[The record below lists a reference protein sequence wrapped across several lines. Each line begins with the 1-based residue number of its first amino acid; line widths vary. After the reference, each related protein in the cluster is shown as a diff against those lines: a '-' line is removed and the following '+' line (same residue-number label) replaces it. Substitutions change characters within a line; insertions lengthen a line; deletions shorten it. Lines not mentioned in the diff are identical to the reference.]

1 MIRPVPAVGKVR
13 VQLGRLSFTRL
24 SLYGLVL
31 LSLFSWGYVLLGGDS
46 GFANL
51 TSGKAWSNAGEFL
64 RQMAGFGSDTTPAY
78 LQLDQW
84 VEKAKLAYHT
94 LAMSVLAMIFA
105 VAGVALTFLPA
116 ARNMGNGELGGTPS
130 RLWTALY
137 YLVRVTFI
145 LTRAIPELVWALIII
160 FFLSPGILPG
170 ALALGLHNYGVLGK
184 LSAEVVENLDPRP
197 TRALRAAG
205 SSNFQMLF
213 YGIIP
218 QALPQLLTYMLYR
231 WEVVIRTTVVV
242 GFVSAGGLGREFR
255 LSLSFFHYSEVALII
270 FWYLLLVIGVDLL
283 SGWLRRLA
291 RFE

>member
-1 MIRPVPAVGKVR
+1 
-13 VQLGRLSFTRL
+13 LSITRIYV
-24 SLYGLVL
+24 YGLVL
-31 LSLFSWGYVLLGGDS
+31 LFILSWGYVLFGGDS
-46 GFANL
+46 GLAGL
-51 TSGKAWSNAGEFL
+51 ISGKTWSNAGGFL
-64 RQMAGFGSDTTPAY
+64 RELAGIGSGATPAY

-84 VEKAKLAYHT
+84 VEKGKLAYHT

-116 ARNMGNGELGGTPS
+116 AQNMGNGELGGTPS
-130 RLWTALY
+130 RLWTVLY
-137 YLVRVTFI
+137 YLVRGTFI

-184 LSAEVVENLDPRP
+184 LSAEVVEDLDPRP

-205 SSNFQMLF
+205 GSNFQMLF

-218 QALPQLLTYMLYR
+218 QALPQFLTYMLYR

-270 FWYLLLVIGVDLL
+270 FWYLLLVVGVDLL
-283 SGWLRRLA
+283 SAWLRRLA
-291 RFE
+291 RFD

>member
-1 MIRPVPAVGKVR
+1 MIRPIPAVRKVR

-24 SLYGLVL
+24 SLFWVVL
-31 LSLFSWGYVLLGGDS
+31 LFVFSWGYVLLGGDS

-51 TSGKAWSNAGEFL
+51 TSGKTWSNAGEFVREL
-64 RQMAGFGSDTTPAY
+64 AGFGSDVRPAY
-78 LQLDQW
+78 LQVDQW
-84 VEKAKLAYHT
+84 VEKAKLAYQT

-105 VAGVALTFLPA
+105 VAGVTLTFLPA

-130 RLWTALY
+130 RLWMVLY

-218 QALPQLLTYMLYR
+218 QALPQFLTYMLYR

-270 FWYLLLVIGVDLL
+270 FWYLLLVIGVDVL
-283 SGWLRRLA
+283 SGRLRRLA

>member
-1 MIRPVPAVGKVR
+1 MIQPVSAVGKVR
-13 VQLGRLSFTRL
+13 LQLGRLSFPRL
-24 SLYGLVL
+24 SVYGLVL
-31 LSLFSWGYVLLGGDS
+31 LSLLSWGYILLGGDS
-46 GFANL
+46 GFASL
-51 TSGKAWSNAGEFL
+51 TSGKTWSNAGEFVREL
-64 RQMAGFGSDTTPAY
+64 AGFGTDTTPAY
-78 LQLDQW
+78 LQPGQW
-84 VEKAKLAYHT
+84 VAKAKLAYHT

-116 ARNMGNGELGGTPS
+116 ARNMGSGELGGTPS
-130 RLWTALY
+130 RLWTILY
-137 YLVRVTFI
+137 HLVRATFN
-145 LTRAIPELVWALIII
+145 LTRAVPELVWALIII

-170 ALALGLHNYGVLGK
+170 ALALGLHNYGILGK

-218 QALPQLLTYMLYR
+218 QALPQFLTYMLYR

-283 SGWLRRLA
+283 SAWLRRVA
-291 RFE
+291 RFD

>member
-1 MIRPVPAVGKVR
+1 MIRPVPDVGKVR
-13 VQLGRLSFTRL
+13 VQLGRWGFPRL

-51 TSGKAWSNAGEFL
+51 TSGKTWSNAGDFVREL
-64 RQMAGFGSDTTPAY
+64 AGVGSGTTPAY
-78 LQLDQW
+78 LQMDQW
-84 VEKAKLAYHT
+84 AAKAKLAYHT

-116 ARNMGNGELGGTPS
+116 ARNLGNGELGGTPS
-130 RLWTALY
+130 RLWTVLY
-137 YLVRVTFI
+137 YLVRATFI

-184 LSAEVVENLDPRP
+184 LSAEVVENLDPGP

-218 QALPQLLTYMLYR
+218 QALPQFLTYMLYR

-283 SGWLRRLA
+283 SAWLRRLA
-291 RFE
+291 RFD

>member
-1 MIRPVPAVGKVR
+1 VNLPVPVAGNLR
-13 VQLGRLSFTRL
+13 VRLSITRIYV
-24 SLYGLVL
+24 YGLVL
-31 LSLFSWGYVLLGGDS
+31 LFILSWGYVLFDGDS
-46 GFANL
+46 GLASL
-51 TSGKAWSNAGEFL
+51 TSGKTWSNAGGFL
-64 RQMAGFGSDTTPAY
+64 RELAGIGSGATPAY
-78 LQLDQW
+78 LQMDQW
-84 VEKAKLAYHT
+84 VEKGKLAYHT

-130 RLWTALY
+130 RLWTVLY
-137 YLVRVTFI
+137 YLVRGTFI

-218 QALPQLLTYMLYR
+218 QALPQFLTYMLYR

-270 FWYLLLVIGVDLL
+270 FWYLILVVGVDLL
-283 SGWLRRLA
+283 SAWLRRLA
-291 RFE
+291 RFD

>member
-1 MIRPVPAVGKVR
+1 MIPPTPVGGKVLA
-13 VQLGRLSFTRL
+13 QMGRLSFTRL
-24 SLYGLVL
+24 SLYGIAL
-31 LSLFSWGYVLLGGDS
+31 LSLVSWGYVFFGGDS

-51 TSGKAWSNAGEFL
+51 TSGKTWSNAGGFVREL
-64 RQMAGFGSDTTPAY
+64 AGFGSEATPAY
-78 LQLDQW
+78 LEPDQW
-84 VEKAKLAYHT
+84 VEKGKLAYHT

-116 ARNMGNGELGGTPS
+116 ARNLSNGELGGTRS
-130 RLWTALY
+130 RLWTVLY
-137 YLVRVTFI
+137 YLVRATFT

-205 SSNFQMLF
+205 SSNFQMLL

-218 QALPQLLTYMLYR
+218 QALPQFLTFVLYR

-270 FWYLLLVIGVDLL
+270 FWYLLLVIGVDLV
-283 SGWLRRLA
+283 SAWLRRLA
-291 RFE
+291 RFD

>member
-1 MIRPVPAVGKVR
+1 MNLPVPAAGILRVR
-13 VQLGRLSFTRL
+13 SSFTRNYV
-24 SLYGLVL
+24 YGLVL
-31 LSLFSWGYVLLGGDS
+31 LFILSWGYVLFDGDS
-46 GFANL
+46 GLASL
-51 TSGKAWSNAGEFL
+51 TSGKTWSNAGGFL
-64 RQMAGFGSDTTPAY
+64 RELAGIGSGATPAY
-78 LQLDQW
+78 LQMDQW
-84 VEKAKLAYHT
+84 VEKGKLAYHT

-130 RLWTALY
+130 RLWTVLY
-137 YLVRVTFI
+137 YLVRGTFI

-218 QALPQLLTYMLYR
+218 QALPQFLTYMLYR

-270 FWYLLLVIGVDLL
+270 FWYLILVVGVDLL
-283 SGWLRRLA
+283 SAWLRRLA
-291 RFE
+291 RFD